1 VVECI
6 RDGQDLEY
14 RALINS
20 FVEWCGNNH
29 LQLNVTKTKEL
40 VIDFRRKETQLTP
53 LCISAVN
60 VDSYKSRMVYIDN
73 KLNWTN
79 MEALYRKGQSQLYFL
94 WRLKSFDICNKML
107 NMFYQ
112 SVVASSLFYAVV
124 CWGTGMKGVMLN
136 G

>member
-1 VVECI
+1 MHRGWAGFGVQ
-6 RDGQDLEY
+6 G
-14 RALINS
+14 INS

-40 VIDFRRKETQLTP
+40 VIDFRRKKTQLTP
-53 LCISAVN
+53 LCISGGNVEI
-60 VDSYKSRMVYIDN
+60 VDSYKYLGVYIDN
-73 KLNWTN
+73 KLNWTKN
-79 MEALYRKGQSQLYFL
+79 MEALYRTGQIQLYFL
-94 WRLKSFDICNKML
+94 WRLKSFNVCSKML

-112 SVVASSLFYAVV
+112 SVIASSLFYAVV